1 MAFIISTTIM
11 NTELKE
17 RLMLLAERYETPA
30 FIVEDPIRIPHRYH
44 SQTDVEI
51 SALVTSWIATG
62 NRKAIIRSA
71 DRIDCAIFKNAPYQ
85 YIMSKEWRM
94 YAGQKGSFYRY
105 YSFDDFY
112 LLCDTLYTVYS
123 RKPTLE
129 DYLYESFE
137 TLSPLQ
143 RLQSVFGH
151 INGMPEMSSTSEAKK
166 MCMFLR
172 WMIRRDS
179 CVDFGLWQRFHPREL
194 IVPLDTHVHRIAMD
208 LGLTQKRK
216 CIRTACDITNIL
228 AQIWPDDPVKGDF
241 ALFGFGINEAV
252 K

>member
-1 MAFIISTTIM
+1 M

-112 LLCDTLYTVYS
+112 LLCETLYTVTHESRHWKTTFMNRLRHFLLYRDYS
-123 RKPTLE
+123 LFSDISMVCPRCPVLPKLK
-129 DYLYESFE
+129 
-137 TLSPLQ
+137 
-143 RLQSVFGH
+143 RC
-151 INGMPEMSSTSEAKK
+151 A
-166 MCMFLR
+166 C
-172 WMIRRDS
+172 S
-179 CVDFGLWQRFHPREL
+179 CG
-194 IVPLDTHVHRIAMD
+194 
-208 LGLTQKRK
+208 G
-216 CIRTACDITNIL
+216 
-228 AQIWPDDPVKGDF
+228 
-241 ALFGFGINEAV
+241 
-252 K
+252 

>member
-129 DYLYESFE
+129 DYIYESFE
-137 TLSPLQ
+137 TLSAYQ
-143 RLQSVFGH
+143 WY
-151 INGMPEMSSTSEAKK
+151 A
-166 MCMFLR
+166 
-172 WMIRRDS
+172 RDVQYFRS
-179 CVDFGLWQRFHPREL
+179 
-194 IVPLDTHVHRIAMD
+194 
-208 LGLTQKRK
+208 
-216 CIRTACDITNIL
+216 
-228 AQIWPDDPVKGDF
+228 
-241 ALFGFGINEAV
+241 
-252 K
+252 

>member
-129 DYLYESFE
+129 DTFMNRLRHFLLYKDYSLFSDISMVCPRCPV
-137 TLSPLQ
+137 LSKLK
-143 RLQSVFGH
+143 RC
-151 INGMPEMSSTSEAKK
+151 A
-166 MCMFLR
+166 C
-172 WMIRRDS
+172 S
-179 CVDFGLWQRFHPREL
+179 CG
-194 IVPLDTHVHRIAMD
+194 
-208 LGLTQKRK
+208 G
-216 CIRTACDITNIL
+216 
-228 AQIWPDDPVKGDF
+228 
-241 ALFGFGINEAV
+241 
-252 K
+252 

>member
-1 MAFIISTTIM
+1 M

-143 RLQSVFGH
+143 RLQSVFG
-151 INGMPEMSSTSEAKK
+151 
-166 MCMFLR
+166 
-172 WMIRRDS
+172 
-179 CVDFGLWQRFHPREL
+179 QR
-194 IVPLDTHVHRIAMD
+194 I
-208 LGLTQKRK
+208 
-216 CIRTACDITNIL
+216 IL
-228 AQIWPDDPVKGDF
+228 A
-241 ALFGFGINEAV
+241 AFGKVFQFFCHYIFLLLKFSIFKTGCKNT
-252 K
+252 KNG

>member
-94 YAGQKGSFYRY
+94 YAGQKRSFYRY

-123 RKPTLE
+123 RKLTLE
-129 DYLYESFE
+129 DYLYESFD

-172 WMIRRDS
+172 WMIDRTSLCR
-179 CVDFGLWQRFHPREL
+179 CHP
-194 IVPLDTHVHRIAMD
+194 D
-208 LGLTQKRK
+208 
-216 CIRTACDITNIL
+216 ACRS
-228 AQIWPDDPVKGDF
+228 K
-241 ALFGFGINEAV
+241 
-252 K
+252 